1 MNRRIARYIAL
12 PIAAA
17 LLAAGPVAGRAA
29 GEQLVVNVILSLT
42 GGGAFLGKAEQQAVL
57 RIEDLTNKS
66 GGVRGRPLK
75 FVIYDD
81 QSSPQIAVQLVAPL
95 VARNV
100 PVIVGPDLTAPCSA
114 VTPLIEKKGPVMYC
128 ISPGINPAAKSNA
141 FAGSASLRS
150 DAVALVR
157 YFRLR
162 GWTRIALL
170 VSTDSTGQSFEDS
183 YNRALALPENRHV
196 ESVALE
202 HFATS
207 DISVAGQISRIKAA
221 NPQAVIAWSTGTSFA
236 TALRGFHDAGYDGP
250 LGGGNGNMIYAQLEQ
265 YAGFMPKQLY
275 FPGQRALAEGTA
287 AGPVHDAQS
296 VYLKAF
302 ASIGI
307 QRPDWGYMAAWD
319 PTMLV
324 VSALKAVGPTG
335 TAEQIRDYL
344 QNLHSWAGISGIY
357 DFRDGEQRGIGIES
371 VVIDQW
377 LPNRSRFLAV
387 SRPGGVPR

>member
-1 MNRRIARYIAL
+1 MYPRIDRLAAL
-12 PIAAA
+12 VVIAASMVTA
-17 LLAAGPVAGRAA
+17 PLVALAAGEPL
-29 GEQLVVNVILSLT
+29 EVNVILSLT

-57 RIEDLTNKS
+57 RIQDVTNKS

-75 FVIYDD
+75 FVIFDD
-81 QSSPQIAVQLVAPL
+81 ESSPQVAVQLTAPL
-95 VARNV
+95 VARGV

-114 VTPLIEKKGPVMYC
+114 VTPLVEKNGPVMYC
-128 ISPGINPAAKSNA
+128 ISPGINPAPKSNA

-150 DAVALVR
+150 DAVALIR

-170 VSTDSTGQSFEDS
+170 AATDSTGQSFEDA
-183 YNRALALPENRHV
+183 YNRALALPENRRV

-207 DISVAGQISRIKAA
+207 DLSVAGQITRIKAA

-236 TALRGFHDAGYDGP
+236 TALRGFHDGGYEGP
-250 LGGGNGNMIYAQLEQ
+250 VGGGNGNMIYAQLEQ
-265 YAGFMPKQLY
+265 YRDFMPKQLY
-275 FPGQRALAEGTA
+275 FPGQRALAEGTP
-287 AGPVHDAQS
+287 AGPVHDAQT
-296 VYLKAF
+296 VYLNSF
-302 ASIGI
+302 ASIGV
-307 QRPDWGYMAAWD
+307 QHPDWGYMAAWD

-324 VSALKAVGPTG
+324 ASALKSVGPNA
-335 TAEQIRDYL
+335 TAEQIRNYFL
-344 QNLHSWAGISGIY
+344 NLHGWAGISGIY

-377 LPNRSRFLAV
+377 LPARARFVAV